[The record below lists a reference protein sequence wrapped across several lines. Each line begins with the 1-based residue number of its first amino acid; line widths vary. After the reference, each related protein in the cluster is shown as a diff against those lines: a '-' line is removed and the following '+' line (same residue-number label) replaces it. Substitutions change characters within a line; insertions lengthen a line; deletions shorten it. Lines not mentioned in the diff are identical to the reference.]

1 MAVSHLMVANCNPNS
16 NRAID
21 LQPIVFV
28 SQAQDLGDHLSL
40 SAEKIEKWQKK
51 REVYDVVVMRVKW

>member
-1 MAVSHLMVANCNPNS
+1 MAVSHLMVANSNPNP
-16 NRAID
+16 NRVID

-51 REVYDVVVMRVKW
+51 TRGARCGGDEG